1 MRSGHRHS
9 VLVVDDDPTFANGL
23 AELMRAEGYEPR
35 TAADGV
41 EALDALRTHRPCL
54 VVIDL
59 NMPRLNG
66 TGLHSRMVSD
76 ARLRSIPVVVM
87 TGDDRPASELPSLI
101 GAPIL
106 RKPRDL
112 GRLTSMVATC
122 CDLDARRAS

>member
-1 MRSGHRHS
+1 MRGHRHS
-9 VLVVDDDPTFANGL
+9 VLVVDDDPAFAEGL
-23 AELMRAEGYEPR
+23 ADLMRAEGYEPR
-35 TAADGV
+35 TACDGV
-41 EALDALRTHRPCL
+41 EALDLLRTCRPCL

-59 NMPRLNG
+59 NMPRLSG

-76 ARLRSIPVVVM
+76 ARMRSIPVVVV

-112 GRLTSMVATC
+112 SRLTSMVATR
-122 CDLDARRAS
+122 CDLAHARKAS

>member
-9 VLVVDDDPTFANGL
+9 VLVVDDDPTFASGL

-35 TAADGV
+35 TAADGI
-41 EALDALRTHRPCL
+41 EALDALRDHRPCL

-76 ARLRSIPVVVM
+76 ARLRSIPVVVV
-87 TGDDRPASELPSLI
+87 TGDERPANELPSLI

-112 GRLTSMVATC
+112 GRLTNMVATC
-122 CDLDARRAS
+122 CELGSRQAS